1 MNGQQRQKNAGLY
14 RPSFEHDNC
23 GIGAIVNIKGQ
34 KSHDTVANALKIV
47 EQLEHRAGKDAEGK
61 TGDGVGILLQIS
73 HKFFSKVCKPFGIFL
88 GSERDYG
95 VGMFFFPQDEL
106 KRNQA
111 KNIFEV
117 IVEKEGMEFLGW
129 REVPVHPDVLGS
141 RAVECMPCIMQGFI
155 KRPEKVEK
163 GIDFDRRLY
172 VVRRVFEQSSDDT
185 YVASLSS
192 RTIAYK
198 GMFLVDQLRLFFAD
212 LQDKD
217 YESAIALVHS
227 RFSTNT
233 NPSWERAHPNRFIVH
248 NGEINT
254 IRGNRDKMQAREENM
269 ESEDLKGE
277 LHKVLPAINT
287 AGSDSAM
294 LDNAIEF
301 MVMSGME
308 LPLAVMISIPEP
320 WANNKSMSQKKK
332 DFYQYYA
339 TMMEPWDGPAS
350 ILFSDGDCM
359 GAVLDRNGLRPSRYY
374 ITDDDQLILSSEVG
388 VMDIAP
394 EKIVVKERLRPGKM
408 LLVDTVQGRVIGDEE
423 LKEMYADRQPYG
435 EWLDSNL
442 IELKNLKIP
451 NQLVP
456 TYKPEDLKRLQKAF
470 GYSYEEVETSIKN
483 MALNGGEGTAAMGID
498 TPLAVLSDKHQNL
511 FNYFKQLFAQVT
523 NPPIDAIRE
532 EVVTSTTVYIGAD
545 GNLLEEKAE
554 NCKMLKVNNPILTNV
569 DLLKIKNM
577 KQDGFKIAEI
587 PTIYYKNS
595 SLEKAM
601 DYLFIEVDR
610 AIRDGANILILS
622 DRGVDEY
629 HVAMPSLLALSGLQQ
644 HLVRTKKRT
653 SVAIILETGE
663 PREVHH
669 FATLLGYGACAVN
682 PYLAHETIRQLID
695 TGMLQKD
702 YYAAVDD
709 YNHGI
714 LSGIV
719 KIASKMGISTI
730 QSYQGAKIFEAIGL
744 KEEFINRYFTDTVSR
759 VGGIG
764 IEEIAQ
770 DYLARH
776 SQAFDP
782 LGLEVDLTLDSL
794 GQHKSRSC
802 GEEHLYNPRTI
813 HMLQQSTRLGN
824 YEMFKQ
830 YTDMVNE
837 EGAHINL
844 RGQLDFNYPK
854 KGIPIEEVES
864 VDEIV
869 QRFKTGAMSYGS
881 ISKEAHETLAIA
893 MNRLHGKSNSGEGGE
908 EIERLDTEK
917 CSAIKQVA
925 SGRFGVTS
933 RYLVSAKEIQIKM
946 AQGAKPGEGGHLPG
960 GKVYPWIAKTRHS
973 TPGVSLISP
982 PPHHD
987 IYSIEDLAQL
997 IYDCKNANKDAR
1009 ISVKLVSEAG
1019 VGTVAAGVAKAGA
1032 GLILI
1037 SGYDGGTGAAAKSSI
1052 HNAGLPWE
1060 LGLAE
1065 THQTLIQ
1072 NGLRERVRIE
1082 TDGKLMSGRDVAI
1095 AAILGAEEFGFATAP
1110 LVTMGCVMMRVCNLD
1125 TCPVGVATQNP
1136 ELRKNFRGKPE
1147 YVINF
1152 MRFIAQNLREY
1163 MAKLGVRTID
1173 ELVGRT
1179 DLLKVKEVPTSDR
1192 AATLDLSQILQNP
1205 YEGTK
1210 TPMTY
1215 NPKKIYD
1222 FELEKT
1228 LDERVLVKELLPA
1241 LEKHQKRSLEVDVTN
1256 TNRTFGTIFGSE
1268 ITRRYPEGVEEDSYV
1283 IKCTGAGGQS
1293 FGAFIPKGLTL
1304 ELVGDGNDYF
1314 GKGLS
1319 GGKLIVYP
1327 PKGVTFK
1334 HEENIII
1341 GNVALYG
1348 ATSGKAFINGV
1359 AGERFAV
1366 RNSGAKAVVEGV
1378 GDHGCEYMTGGC
1390 VVVLGKT
1397 GKNFAAGMSGGVA
1410 YVLDLNSDLYKN
1422 INKQMVNI
1430 ERVTSKF
1437 EINELKEMIEEHVAY
1452 TNSESGKEILD
1463 HFTDY
1468 LPKFKKIIPI
1478 DYEKMLSTIV
1488 QMEEQG
1494 MSSEQARIEAFYAIK
1509 EGRR

>member
-1 MNGQQRQKNAGLY
+1 MNEQTVSNQAGLY
-14 RPSFEHDNC
+14 RSQFEHDNC

-47 EQLEHRAGKDAEGK
+47 ENLEHRAGKDAEGK

-73 HKFFSKVCKPFGIFL
+73 HKFFSKVCEPLGIFL

-106 KRNQA
+106 KKNQA

-117 IVEKEGMEFLGW
+117 IVKKEGMNFLGW
-129 REVPVHPDVLGS
+129 REVPVRPDVLGS

-155 KRPEKVEK
+155 ERPKKIAK

-172 VVRRVFEQSSDDT
+172 VVRRIFEQSSDDT

-198 GMFLVDQLRLFFAD
+198 GMFLVGQLRSFFED
-212 LQDKD
+212 LQNED
-217 YESAIALVHS
+217 YDSAIALVHS

-254 IRGNRDKMQAREENM
+254 IRGNADKMRAREENM
-269 ESEDLKGE
+269 ESEYLKGE

-301 MVMSGME
+301 MVMSGMD
-308 LPLAVMISIPEP
+308 LPLAVMIAIPEP
-320 WANNKSMSQKKK
+320 WANTKNMSQKKK

-374 ITDDDQLILSSEVG
+374 ITDDDTLILSSEVG
-388 VMDIAP
+388 VLDIDP
-394 EKIVVKERLRPGKM
+394 RKIVVKERLHPGKM
-408 LLVDTVQGRVIGDEE
+408 LLVDTVKGKVIDDEE
-423 LKEMYADRQPYG
+423 LKEMYASRQPYG
-435 EWLDSNL
+435 EWLDSHMVQ
-442 IELKNLKIP
+442 LKDLKIP
-451 NQLVP
+451 NQKVP
-456 TYKPEDLKRLQKAF
+456 SYTAEECKRLQKAF
-470 GYSYEEVETSIKN
+470 GYSYEEVKTSILT
-483 MALNGGEGTAAMGID
+483 MAMNGSEGTAAMGID
-498 TPLAVLSDKHQNL
+498 APLAVLSDQHQNL
-511 FNYFKQLFAQVT
+511 FGYFKQLFAQVT

-532 EVVTSTTVYIGAD
+532 EVVTSTTVYIGSD
-545 GNLLEEKAE
+545 GNLLEEKEE
-554 NCKMLKVNNPILTNV
+554 NCKMLKVNNPILTNT

-577 KQDGFKIAEI
+577 KQDGFKVAEI
-587 PTIYYKNS
+587 PTVYYKNS
-595 SLEKAM
+595 SLEKAI

-610 AIRDGANILILS
+610 AIREGANILILS

-669 FATLLGYGACAVN
+669 FATLLGYGACAIN
-682 PYLAHETIRQLID
+682 PYLAHESIKLLID
-695 TGMLQKD
+695 TNMVQKD

-709 YNHGI
+709 YNHAI
-714 LSGIV
+714 INGIV

-744 KEEFINRYFTDTVSR
+744 KEEFIRKYFTDTVSR

-764 IEEIAQ
+764 IEEIAK
-770 DYLARH
+770 DYIARH

-782 LGLEVDLTLDSL
+782 LGLEVDLTLNSV
-794 GQHKSRSC
+794 GQHKSKSG
-802 GEEHLYNPRTI
+802 GEKHLYNPQTI
-813 HMLQQSTRLGN
+813 HMLQQSTKRGD
-824 YEMFKQ
+824 YEMFKK
-830 YTDMVNE
+830 YTEMVNK
-837 EGAHINL
+837 EGEHINL
-844 RGQLDFNYPK
+844 RGQLEFNYPK
-854 KGIPIEEVES
+854 KGIPIDEVES
-864 VDEIV
+864 VDSIV
-869 QRFKTGAMSYGS
+869 TRFKTGAMSYGS

-908 EIERLDTEK
+908 EIDRLDSDR

-960 GKVYPWIAKTRHS
+960 GKVYPWIANTRHS

-1037 SGYDGGTGAAAKSSI
+1037 SGYDGGTGAAPRSSI

-1136 ELRKNFRGKPE
+1136 ELRKRFTGKPE

-1152 MRFIAQNLREY
+1152 MRFIAQDLREH
-1163 MAKLGVRTID
+1163 MARLGVRTID

-1179 DLLKVKEVPTSDR
+1179 DLLRAKEQPTSNR
-1192 AATLDLSQILQNP
+1192 AATLDLQQILYNP
-1205 YEGTK
+1205 YEGMK
-1210 TPMTY
+1210 TPVTF
-1215 NPKKIYD
+1215 NPKKVFD

-1228 LDERVLVKELLPA
+1228 LDEKVLVKELLPS
-1241 LEKHQKRSLEVDVTN
+1241 LEKKQKRIIEVDVTN

-1268 ITRRYPEGVEEDSYV
+1268 ITKRYPEGLPEDSFV
-1283 IKCTGAGGQS
+1283 VKCTGAGGQS
-1293 FGAFIPKGLTL
+1293 YGAFIPKGLTL
-1304 ELVGDGNDYF
+1304 ELVGDSNDYF

-1327 PKGVTFK
+1327 PRGVQYK
-1334 HEENIII
+1334 HNENIII

-1366 RNSGAKAVVEGV
+1366 RNSGVTAVVEGV
-1378 GDHGCEYMTGGC
+1378 GDHGCEYMTGGR
-1390 VVVLGKT
+1390 VAVLGKT

-1410 YVLDLNSDLYKN
+1410 YVLDMDSDLYMN
-1422 INKQMVNI
+1422 VNKQMVNI
-1430 ERVTSKF
+1430 ERVSSKYDV
-1437 EINELKEMIEEHVAY
+1437 NELKSMIKEHVSY
-1452 TNSESGKEILD
+1452 TNSEIGKEILD
-1463 HFTDY
+1463 NFTEY

-1478 DYEKMLSTIV
+1478 DYERMLKTIL

-1494 MSSEQARIEAFYAIK
+1494 MSSEQAKIEAFYAIK
-1509 EGRR
+1509 NGR